1 MNDMEYI
8 TLNFE
13 SDTPCSVRN
22 LDDLDSLVL
31 SVGNQESQAHP
42 RHIFSSHDSNES
54 DQLSSERVYWVLY
67 GNYDFTSLK
76 ATVERMHEHSKLVI
90 VTGIDEA
97 GFAISNPQEQELLKE
112 WLLEERVELIFCSSA
127 IRCAEYVAA
136 SMDRLAYNGWK
147 PLLDDYHMNHQ
158 ADVLSDFYVT
168 LGKKLNRDILRDNT
182 FDRNLKIYFE
192 NSLVNLPM
200 ALSESKL
207 PLPVQMYDQR
217 PALLVSP
224 GPSLNKQ
231 LETLKKYQHV
241 YTIICASAAYPN
253 LIEAG
258 IDPDYV
264 VSIDVTNAPVLRS
277 GSQAKLVTDI
287 GCDPKTVWSSPERTI
302 LNSHAPVL
310 ADLLNRLGAEVDYLA
325 TGGSVATTAFRFAQK
340 IGSKIIVMIGQ
351 DLAYGEDGKL
361 RADGYAFDR
370 ASAESARKTVFTIPG
385 YYGGKVGTDNALLH
399 YKTWFENAISTTQE
413 HVIFNSTEGGA
424 YIDGATHI
432 PFEEI
437 SKEIESF
444 GLQSAPWNLP
454 ALENPT
460 VDQIANLI
468 DGLDALSTLVT
479 CYQDLSKTGLE
490 LIDGHEKNE
499 DSVDFSEIDTI
510 TEALAEFPDYVKFCI
525 DVYAGESMRNVQRFM
540 SRKIGEVS
548 SSDDLVN
555 FYSEIFR
562 VSSAAA
568 EKALEFINKTMPLY
582 ESFVSNPDL
591 LANDFA
597 SEFVRNSSRLSQ

>member
-8 TLNFE
+8 TLNLD
-13 SDTPCSVRN
+13 SDMPYSVRN
-22 LDDLDSLVL
+22 LDDFDSLTL
-31 SVGNQESQAHP
+31 NTERQEVENPP
-42 RHIFSSHDSNES
+42 RHVFQSHDSNEP
-54 DQLSSERVYWVLY
+54 DQLASERVYWVLY
-67 GNYDFTSLK
+67 GNYEFASLK
-76 ATVERMHEHSKLVI
+76 AVVEGMHEHSKLVI
-90 VTGIDEA
+90 VTGMDEA
-97 GFAISNPQEQELLKE
+97 DFSISNPTEQDLLKK

-127 IRCAEYVAA
+127 TRCAEFVAA

-158 ADVLSDFYVT
+158 AEVLSDFYVT

-192 NSLVNLPM
+192 NSLVNLPL

-207 PLPVQMYDQR
+207 ELPVKMYDQR

-231 LETLKKYQHV
+231 LATLKKYQQI

-253 LIEAG
+253 LFEAG

-264 VSIDVTNAPVLRS
+264 VSIDVTNTPVLKS
-277 GSQAKLVTDI
+277 GSRAKLITDI
-287 GCDPKTVWSSPERTI
+287 GCDPKTVWSSPEQTI

-361 RADGYAFDR
+361 RAEGYAFDR
-370 ASAESARKTVFTIPG
+370 ASAESARKTVFNVPG

-399 YKTWFENAISTTQE
+399 YKTWFENAIEATQE
-413 HVIFNSTEGGA
+413 HVIFNCTEGGA
-424 YIDGATHI
+424 HIDGATNI
-432 PFEEI
+432 AFEDI

-444 GLQSAPWNLP
+444 GLSKNSWNLP
-454 ALENPT
+454 SLENPSANQVT
-460 VDQIANLI
+460 NLI
-468 DGLDALSTLVT
+468 EGVNALSTLVS
-479 CYQDLSKTGLE
+479 CYRDLSQTGLE
-490 LIDGHEKNE
+490 LIDRQEQNQE
-499 DSVDFSEIDTI
+499 TMDFAEIDTI
-510 TEALAEFPDYVKFCI
+510 TQALGDFPDYVKFCI

-540 SRKIGEVS
+540 SRKIDDVAS
-548 SSDDLVN
+548 SEELID

-562 VSSAAA
+562 VSVASA
-568 EKALEFINKTMPLY
+568 EKAMDFINKTMPLY

-591 LANDFA
+591 CANDFA
-597 SEFVRNSSRLSQ
+597 FDFVKNASRLN